1 VSSTAEDSRLARIS
15 REMLF
20 SGMTEDATPGWALD
34 RAIGLLEEEALRAGH
49 PLFSRGHPADYVSFI
64 RDASFEAVA
73 PDAPPWRF
81 EGSWLVGVFDAVMQ
95 RPHARSIL
103 LSSDAHVLRIRSDDW
118 LELLEDCFELTY
130 SLLLR
135 AVQNT
140 AAIED
145 RLEARGPQP
154 LAPNVDRL
162 TWEADSLSLVERLAL
177 LVDVPLLRGAGVQ
190 TLADLAAHAEEHRY
204 AAGEL
209 VLPLGQARDRQF
221 LVVAGE
227 VVGRRAPRAQVRR
240 YGVGDVVLGTAAFG
254 QASRAW
260 EVRAAAPTRALSFAE
275 RDWLELMEQ
284 HFDMARSAFAWV
296 GSERERLLNALSAA
310 GESTFRL
317 EPGSAAGEV

>member
-1 VSSTAEDSRLARIS
+1 VSSTTEDSRLARIS

-34 RAIGLLEEEALRAGH
+34 RATGLLEEQALRTHH
-49 PLFSRGHPADYVSFI
+49 PLFSRGQQADYVSFI
-64 RDASFEAVA
+64 RDGRFEALA
-73 PDAPPWRF
+73 PGAPAWRF
-81 EGSWLVGVFDAVMQ
+81 EGSWLVGVFDAVAH

-103 LSSDAHVLRIRSDDW
+103 LSSDAHVLRIRSDAW

-140 AAIED
+140 AALEE
-145 RLEARGPQP
+145 RLEAKRPSP
-154 LAPNVDRL
+154 LAASVERL
-162 TWEADSLSLVERLAL
+162 TWENAPLSLVERLAL

-204 AAGEL
+204 GAGEL
-209 VLPLGQARDRQF
+209 ILPRGHSRESQL
-221 LVVAGE
+221 LVVTGEAVGERAGNLPARHY
-227 VVGRRAPRAQVRR
+227 VA
-240 YGVGDVVLGTAAFG
+240 GDVVLGTAAFG
-254 QASRAW
+254 QRSQAW
-260 EVRAAAPTRALSFAE
+260 EVRAAAPTRVLSFAE

-296 GSERERLLNALSAA
+296 GTERDRLLNALSAA

-317 EPGSAAGEV
+317 EPGSAAWEV